1 MLNKIILASLL
12 SLWITAAT
20 ADTVSVNP
28 DHPEQYIVQKGD
40 TLWDIAGR
48 FLQQPWRWPE
58 VWQGNPQISNP
69 HLIYPGDVVTLTFVD
84 GEPVLSVGNVARSVS
99 GRTVRL
105 SPTIRVHER
114 DEAIPAIPIDA
125 IKSFLTRPLV
135 VEKDEMQEWPYIVA
149 SYDEHLIASSGN
161 KIYVRGLDD
170 MAAASSKRYAVY
182 RQGKPYKKYS
192 AEGES
197 EEILGYEALYVG
209 DAVIHQGGDPATGVI
224 ASADREIL
232 VGDRLREQ
240 LKDDVNTAF
249 IPRPPVRDVEGNI
262 ISVVDGVTQIG
273 QYQVVVLDVGED
285 DGLETG
291 NVLGIYQSG
300 VVVNDKI
307 AARVKQRKKDE
318 ELLNRIEE
326 TDYEKD
332 GFGGAI
338 AYLLDQ
344 IVLAKHKFDNEFP
357 HFSNLQAKPE
367 EVTLPESNAG
377 VLMVIRTFDR
387 VSYGLVMDV
396 TAPIH
401 INDRVRSM

>member
-12 SLWITAAT
+12 SFCVFAVT
-20 ADTVSVNP
+20 ADTVSINP

-48 FLQQPWRWPE
+48 FLQEPWRWPE
-58 VWQGNPQISNP
+58 VWQGNPQIANP
-69 HLIYPGDVVTLTFVD
+69 HLIYPGDVVSLTFVG
-84 GEPVLSVGNVARSVS
+84 GEPVLTVGDMQRSVS

-105 SPTIRVHER
+105 SPSVRTHER
-114 DEAIPAIPIDA
+114 DDAIPAIPIDT

-135 VEKDEMQEWPYIVA
+135 VNEDEMLEWPYIVA
-149 SYDEHLIASSGN
+149 SYDEHLIASNGN
-161 KIYVRGLDD
+161 RIYVRGLDEGNE
-170 MAAASSKRYAVY
+170 SKRFAVY
-182 RQGKPYKKYS
+182 RQGKPYVKS
-192 AEGES
+192 GTDGEDNV
-197 EEILGYEALYVG
+197 ILGYEALYVG
-209 DAVIHQGGDPATGVI
+209 DAIIQKGGDPATAVI
-224 ASADREIL
+224 ATANREIL
-232 VGDRLREQ
+232 IGDRLREER
-240 LKDDVNTAF
+240 KEDVNTAF
-249 IPRPPVRDVEGNI
+249 VPRPPLRDVEGNI

-285 DGLETG
+285 DGIETG

-307 AARVKQRKKDE
+307 AAGVKQKEKDE
-318 ELLNRIEE
+318 VLLKRIEE

-338 AYLLDQ
+338 AYLADQ
-344 IVLAKHKFDNEFP
+344 IVLAKQNFDKKVTYI
-357 HFSNLQAKPE
+357 SNLQAKPE
-367 EVTLPESNAG
+367 KITLPESNAG

-401 INDRVRSM
+401 LNDRVRSM